1 MCKPSTILS
10 SKVAHFDVRSFWRAL
25 ARQNKKVLTEK
36 CIIDSIS
43 SSNASYQVLVVHTA
57 NDIKGW
63 KPNLD
68 WLRHTLRQRAD
79 AHGGKLVAIV
89 LDQHGHLVKQNDMSN
104 DDSGEQISEI
114 IALLGGGAHGI
125 DHNSK
130 AAIVNVIR
138 NYADHILQLALPG
151 ETMHSYNAL
160 SNVFILYNVKVLY
173 GLIATISVPPA
184 GSSSPSSHSESLPS
198 TPPHKDTHIFH
209 VADALPCRLLYV

>member
-1 MCKPSTILS
+1 MCQAEGCGFKRHVQAFQILS
-10 SKVAHFDVRSFWRAL
+10 SKACAHFDVRSFWRAL

-104 DDSGEQISEI
+104 DNSGEQISEI
-114 IALLGGGAHGI
+114 IGLRGGGGHMASITTRKQQSSTSSGTTLTTSS
-125 DHNSK
+125 NLLCQ
-130 AAIVNVIR
+130 AR
-138 NYADHILQLALPG
+138 RCTR
-151 ETMHSYNAL
+151 TM
-160 SNVFILYNVKVLY
+160 LY
-173 GLIATISVPPA
+173 PM
-184 GSSSPSSHSESLPS
+184 
-198 TPPHKDTHIFH
+198 F
-209 VADALPCRLLYV
+209 

>member
-1 MCKPSTILS
+1 MRFVCAEVDAIRDLFGYASNSPPSRHPTWLTLLLSTGTHTLTGRNSTVRNHGRIASPMRRSLSECAKQKGADSNVMCKPFTILS

-43 SSNASYQVLVVHTA
+43 SSNASYQILVVHTA

-89 LDQHGHLVKQNDMSN
+89 LDQHGQLVKQNYMSN

-114 IALLGGGAHGI
+114 IALLGGGGTWHR
-125 DHNSK
+125 S
-130 AAIVNVIR
+130 
-138 NYADHILQLALPG
+138 QL
-151 ETMHSYNAL
+151 ES
-160 SNVFILYNVKVLY
+160 SNRQRHPEL
-173 GLIATISVPPA
+173 
-184 GSSSPSSHSESLPS
+184 
-198 TPPHKDTHIFH
+198 
-209 VADALPCRLLYV
+209 R